1 MVSPPQQ
8 SAGFSIM
15 PSNPKKKMCQA
26 FKVVVIGDSG
36 VGKTSFLH
44 RMADIDAPS
53 SHVRKDYLSKVAVVK
68 SAIAPVKV
76 QLWDTAGQEKF
87 GAARLPSSFFRH
99 ADAAIVVYDV
109 TDRRSFT
116 NVLRWVGQIQVHQ
129 VASVGNSAFSLILVG
144 HKSDVSNAAREVHEE
159 EGRKLCKLI
168 GATNFFES
176 SSKDGTNVQACFDA
190 VAAALAE
197 GITWPLSTVS
207 LTRLDMK
214 TVLGVSAAVHTRGIF
229 RDAAPS
235 RGLDVSPQSLNT
247 ASVAARSPTLKVLAA
262 KSKAPTITAPYI
274 GTLAV
279 LLSMPMVLL
288 WLDDDAVFR
297 WAEAMGLQ

>member
-1 MVSPPQQ
+1 
-8 SAGFSIM
+8 M

-26 FKVVVIGDSG
+26 FKVIVIGDSG

-159 EGRKLCKLI
+159 EG
-168 GATNFFES
+168 
-176 SSKDGTNVQACFDA
+176 
-190 VAAALAE
+190 
-197 GITWPLSTVS
+197 P
-207 LTRLDMK
+207 
-214 TVLGVSAAVHTRGIF
+214 
-229 RDAAPS
+229 
-235 RGLDVSPQSLNT
+235 
-247 ASVAARSPTLKVLAA
+247 RSPTLKVLAA